1 MRLADVLETVPACET
16 VSIQDGT
23 GLLFLGNCMDFRVRA
38 THDKLYRLLLR
49 KVDTIRAGVPDTCV
63 VILLDDKEE

>member
-23 GLLFLGNCMDFRVRA
+23 GLLFFGNCMDFRVRA
-38 THDKLYRLLLR
+38 THDKVYRLLLR
-49 KVDTIRAGVPDTCV
+49 KVTTIRAGVPDTCV
-63 VILLDDKEE
+63 VIGLEDE